1 MDSDVVLVLNPELE
15 ASMSKLT
22 LSLCIMSCL
31 PLLAED
37 STAKNGPLKARCLM
51 GLEDI
56 KRNSHGTLTI
66 QNDELQFTSG
76 ATVAKVPVK
85 SIEDIFSGEE
95 MTQSGGTVGTL
106 TKVALPYGGG
116 RALSLILRSKI
127 DILTLAYRDDNGGFH
142 GVILTMPKGQGEQ
155 LRAQLVA
162 GGAHVTPAKA
172 LETRED
178 KKQ

>member
-1 MDSDVVLVLNPELE
+1 
-15 ASMSKLT
+15 MSKLAVLA
-22 LSLCIMSCL
+22 LSILSCI

-37 STAKNGPLKARCLM
+37 SAPLKVRNLM
-51 GLEDI
+51 GLENI
-56 KRNSHGTLTI
+56 KRNARGTLTV
-66 QNDELQFTSG
+66 QNDTMQFTSG
-76 ATVAKVPVK
+76 QGVAKVPVK
-85 SIEDIFSGEE
+85 SIDDIFSGEE

-127 DILTLAYRDDNGGFH
+127 DILTLTYHDDNGGFH

-155 LRAQLVA
+155 LRGRLVA
-162 GGAHVTPAKA
+162 AGAHVTPVQT
-172 LETRED
+172 LQTREE

>member
-1 MDSDVVLVLNPELE
+1 
-15 ASMSKLT
+15 
-22 LSLCIMSCL
+22 
-31 PLLAED
+31 
-37 STAKNGPLKARCLM
+37 
-51 GLEDI
+51 
-56 KRNSHGTLTI
+56 
-66 QNDELQFTSG
+66 
-76 ATVAKVPVK
+76 
-85 SIEDIFSGEE
+85 

-162 GGAHVTPAKA
+162 GGAHVTPAKV
-172 LETRED
+172 LETREE